1 MTRNRDWSIPPWFW
15 SFLAAIVVL
24 ILTFMVSGGGGTQT
38 ITLAFIIA
46 PYLVLVGLGQML
58 VMSAGPGNIDVSV
71 AKVFS
76 LGGLLSI
83 AVGEATGSWILG
95 LGAAVGVGLVMAVIS
110 LVAIIYVRIPPI
122 VATLATSLIA
132 SAISLTL
139 AKGFQGSTDPA
150 LKGFLNWT
158 PFGVPA
164 FAVVVVFFSVLISL
178 TLKWTTWGAHMLA
191 FGQARRAAQYAG
203 VSGTKII
210 VAVYLMSGVLAA
222 LAGALRASFSAPNV
236 ELGNDYLLDSIAVVV
251 VGGTLITGGR
261 AVPAGVWGGA
271 LFFILLDGL
280 LNLIGWSFAGQ
291 NVLKGFLVLAV
302 LFLAGGAPLF
312 SRHSM
317 SLKPFAAN
325 DDKDEKVDEV
335 DKPFSSM
342 ELEQLRTPEQRQ

>member
-1 MTRNRDWSIPPWFW
+1 MNKLRNQSIPPWTW
-15 SFLAAIVVL
+15 SFVAAVVVL
-24 ILTFMVSGGGGTQT
+24 VLTFVVSGRGGTET
-38 ITLAFIIA
+38 LTLAFTIA

-83 AVGEATGSWILG
+83 AVGDVTGSWILG
-95 LGAAVGVGLVMAVIS
+95 LGAAIGVGLAMSSIS
-110 LVAIIYVRIPPI
+110 IIAILYVRIPPI

-139 AKGFQGSTDPA
+139 AKGFQGSADPL
-150 LKGFLNWT
+150 LKSFLSWA
-158 PFGVPA
+158 PFGIPA
-164 FAVVVVFFSVLISL
+164 FAIVVLIFTIVVSMV
-178 TLKWTTWGAHMLA
+178 LKWTSWGTQMLA
-191 FGQARRAAQYAG
+191 FGQARRAAEYAG
-203 VSGTKII
+203 VSAKR
-210 VAVYLMSGVLAA
+210 VVVFVYLACGVLAA

-251 VGGTLITGGR
+251 IGGTLMSGGR

-280 LNLIGWSFAGQ
+280 LNLVGWSYAGQ

-302 LFLAGGAPLF
+302 LFLAGGAPIL
-312 SRHSM
+312 SRSGP
-317 SLKPFAAN
+317 SLGKGTVSARAIAEP
-325 DDKDEKVDEV
+325 DRDG
-335 DKPFSSM
+335 
-342 ELEQLRTPEQRQ
+342 

>member
-1 MTRNRDWSIPPWFW
+1 MIKLHTGSIPPWTW
-15 SFLAAIVVL
+15 SFLAAIVVFV
-24 ILTFMVSGGGGTQT
+24 LTFLVSGRGGTQT
-38 ITLAFIIA
+38 ITLAFTIA

-83 AVGEATGSWILG
+83 AVGEVTGSWVLG
-95 LGAAVGVGLVMAVIS
+95 LGAAVGAGLAMASIS
-110 LVAIIYVRIPPI
+110 VVAILYVRIPPI
-122 VATLATSLIA
+122 VATLATSLIT

-139 AKGFQGSTDPA
+139 AKGFQGSADPL
-150 LKGFLNWT
+150 LKDFLSWA
-158 PFGVPA
+158 PFGIPA
-164 FAVVVVFFSVLISL
+164 FAVVVGLFTILVSIV
-178 TLKWTTWGAHMLA
+178 LKWTTWGSQMLA
-191 FGQARRAAQYAG
+191 FGQARRAAEYAG
-203 VSGTKII
+203 VNAKKVI
-210 VAVYLMSGVLAA
+210 VFVYLTCGVLAS

-251 VGGTLITGGR
+251 IGGTLMTGGR

-302 LFLAGGAPLF
+302 LFLASGAPLLARRPAP
-312 SRHSM
+312 SSP
-317 SLKPFAAN
+317 SPNKN
-325 DDKDEKVDEV
+325 EQDDRAKE
-335 DKPFSSM
+335 
-342 ELEQLRTPEQRQ
+342 TA

>member
-1 MTRNRDWSIPPWFW
+1 MNKLRNQSIPPWTW
-15 SFLAAIVVL
+15 SFVAAVVVL
-24 ILTFMVSGGGGTQT
+24 VLTFIVSGRGGTET
-38 ITLAFIIA
+38 LTLAFTIA

-83 AVGEATGSWILG
+83 AVGDVTGSWVLG
-95 LGAAVGVGLVMAVIS
+95 LGAAVGVGLAMSSIS
-110 LVAIIYVRIPPI
+110 IIAILYVRIPPI

-139 AKGFQGSTDPA
+139 AKGFQGSADPV
-150 LKGFLNWT
+150 LKGFLSWA
-158 PFGVPA
+158 PFGIPA
-164 FAVVVVFFSVLISL
+164 FAIVVLLFTMVVSML
-178 TLKWTTWGAHMLA
+178 LKYTTWGAQMLA
-191 FGQARRAAQYAG
+191 FGQARRAAECAG
-203 VSGTKII
+203 VSANR
-210 VAVYLMSGVLAA
+210 VLVFVYLTCGVLAA

-251 VGGTLITGGR
+251 IGGTLMSGGR

-280 LNLIGWSFAGQ
+280 LNLVGWSYAGQ

-302 LFLAGGAPLF
+302 LFLASGAPIL
-312 SRHSM
+312 SRS
-317 SLKPFAAN
+317 A
-325 DDKDEKVDEV
+325 
-335 DKPFSSM
+335 SSPGKGAISA
-342 ELEQLRTPEQRQ
+342 RDIAGPDRDG

>member
-1 MTRNRDWSIPPWFW
+1 MSKLHIHSIPPWTW
-15 SFLAAIVVL
+15 SFLAALVVL
-24 ILTFMVSGGGGTQT
+24 VLTYVVSGRGGTQT
-38 ITLAFIIA
+38 LTLAFTVA

-83 AVGEATGSWILG
+83 AVGEVTGSWVLG
-95 LGAAVGVGLVMAVIS
+95 LGAAVGAGLAMASIS
-110 LVAIIYVRIPPI
+110 IVSILYVRIPPI

-139 AKGFQGSTDPA
+139 AKGFQGSADPL
-150 LKGFLNWT
+150 LKGFLNWA

-164 FAVVVVFFSVLISL
+164 FAIVVLLFTIVVSMI
-178 TLKWTTWGAHMLA
+178 LKWTVWGSQMLA
-191 FGQARRAAQYAG
+191 FGQARRAAEYAG
-203 VSGTKII
+203 VNAKKII
-210 VAVYLMSGVLAA
+210 VFVYLTSGVLAA

-251 VGGTLITGGR
+251 IGGTLMTGGR

-302 LFLAGGAPLF
+302 LFLASGAPILGRRL
-312 SRHSM
+312 S
-317 SLKPFAAN
+317 KPDAVN
-325 DDKDEKVDEV
+325 GEDDAEPAI
-335 DKPFSSM
+335 KP
-342 ELEQLRTPEQRQ
+342 LT

>member
-1 MTRNRDWSIPPWFW
+1 MTTRRHISIPPWIW
-15 SFLAAIVVL
+15 SFLAAFVVL
-24 ILTFMVSGGGGTQT
+24 ILTFLVSGRGGTQT
-38 ITLAFIIA
+38 LTLAFTVA

-83 AVGEATGSWILG
+83 AVSEATGSWILG
-95 LGAAVGVGLVMAVIS
+95 LSAAVGAGFVMSSIS
-110 LVAIIYVRIPPI
+110 IIAILYIRIPPI
-122 VATLATSLIA
+122 VATLATSLVA

-139 AKGFQGSTDPA
+139 AKGFQGSADPL
-150 LKGFLNWT
+150 LKGFLSWT
-158 PFGVPA
+158 PFGIPA
-164 FAVVVVFFSVLISL
+164 FAIVVLLITILISMI
-178 TLKWTTWGAHMLA
+178 LKWTTWGSQMLA
-191 FGQARRAAQYAG
+191 FGQARRAAEYAG
-203 VSGTKII
+203 ISAKRVM
-210 VAVYLMSGVLAA
+210 VVVYMSCGALAA

-251 VGGTLITGGR
+251 IGGTLMTGGR

-302 LFLAGGAPLF
+302 LFLANGAPILRRRA
-312 SRHSM
+312 SPSM
-317 SLKPFAAN
+317 PDVVKSKNMAKSDSN
-325 DDKDEKVDEV
+325 D
-335 DKPFSSM
+335 
-342 ELEQLRTPEQRQ
+342 